1 MGKTDVSASG
11 AGNDTLLMDFGI
23 FNQRRTSMLSAVEKL
38 KFDMRPAEMENKV
51 CGTETM
57 MELMSMWEKVA
68 KTSDNFREFYTGCV
82 DKSLVET
89 ADSIYAANEQVAN
102 SLNRFG
108 NTNNSFNGAKG
119 TPYTYV
125 DTLARQK
132 AGVISAIQ
140 GVANA
145 SAQGIK
151 DAYVDMMANKNAGA
165 IAAIAGLK
173 GLAAATPNTQFATD
187 NSDILVKIKGLS
199 DEEKTY
205 MLRGYGLS
213 DTAIEEALGSG
224 FTLDTIL
231 LSYETFESNDA
242 RIFFNKILR
251 QDYEGAFKYL
261 CELED
266 PNIVIKDKNL
276 MTSLSLYSFGIAQ
289 IDGTGNITAESTEKF
304 ESFMSAIVNTN
315 GREQNYSADIF
326 KQMYLYS
333 SIEAVAYNDATIGAI
348 NSVDEGTY
356 KKMTLEARKR
366 MTISNFYATE
376 SSALMDSSIGMGGT
390 PDASVNITRFT
401 LGNLE
406 VDNKLAYDRVQ
417 GGKEVEEYNVCVNQN
432 IDAGAINDKNAGVE
446 LNKLVKERDE
456 LVLKIMNDV
465 TKNTVSSL
473 NPFLGYSVNLMY
485 AINDSNA
492 TGSVND
498 ITLMANE
505 VLKNSVDEDVRSAA
519 IKGISIS
526 TDAIDY
532 ITEYKRINE
541 DMEKDKQIIK
551 TDWFGYNYSYDY
563 ETAGDILPSH
573 DESDF
578 IFIKDNPIRPDAY
591 KLMKEWEKGGIN
603 SLIINSEALKNSGNN
618 PSRIAGNFDRNFNAV
633 LTSNKD
639 FKKNKDLQILA
650 INLVYGE
657 DGGADIRR
665 ELGYTDAKYADLDF
679 NSIDYS
685 DFNKCIT
692 ILNGIYADTNDG
704 GRYGSVHALW
714 DSRVQEYGGK

>member
-165 IAAIAGLK
+165 IAGLK
-173 GLAAATPNTQFATD
+173 GVAAATPNTQFATD

-376 SSALMDSSIGMGGT
+376 SASLMESSIGMGGL
-390 PDASVNITRFT
+390 PNASVKITNFT
-401 LGNLE
+401 IGDLRVANNLTYE
-406 VDNKLAYDRVQ
+406 RLNSS
-417 GGKEVEEYNVCVNQN
+417 KETETYNVHATQN
-432 IDAGAINDKNAGVE
+432 IDAGSINDKKVGIE
-446 LNKLVKERDE
+446 LNTLTRERDE
-456 LVLKIMNDV
+456 LIYDLAEDV
-465 TKNTVSSL
+465 IKDCTSGL
-473 NPFLGYSVNLMY
+473 NPLLGYAVKTMY
-485 AINDSNA
+485 AFNEGSGVSTVESLTNASNE
-492 TGSVND
+492 
-498 ITLMANE
+498 L
-505 VLKNSVDEDVRSAA
+505 LKTTVDEDVRSTC
-519 IKGISIS
+519 KNGINIA
-526 TDAIDY
+526 TDVVDY
-532 ITEYKRINE
+532 VSEYQEYNKKINKSKEKMKRE
-541 DMEKDKQIIK
+541 
-551 TDWFGYNYSYDY
+551 WFGYCYSYEYEENDY
-563 ETAGDILPSH
+563 IFGVKNKK
-573 DESDF
+573 DF
-578 IFIKDNPIRPDAY
+578 NNSEFNPIRPDAY
-591 KLMKEWEKGGIN
+591 ILMREWEKGGIN
-603 SLIINSEALKNSGNN
+603 SLIKNADLRTGSNRSTEEIVKVFDEKFKNLIDSSGLD
-618 PSRIAGNFDRNFNAV
+618 PDQVV
-633 LTSNKD
+633 LA
-639 FKKNKDLQILA
+639 KK
-650 INLVYGE
+650 LVYGDPNLDLRNVDYDDFTASIGFLDDIYDDID
-657 DGGADIRR
+657 DGG
-665 ELGYTDAKYADLDF
+665 
-679 NSIDYS
+679 N
-685 DFNKCIT
+685 
-692 ILNGIYADTNDG
+692 
-704 GRYGSVHALW
+704 YGSVRGIW
-714 DSRVQEYGGK
+714 DARVEQLGGD